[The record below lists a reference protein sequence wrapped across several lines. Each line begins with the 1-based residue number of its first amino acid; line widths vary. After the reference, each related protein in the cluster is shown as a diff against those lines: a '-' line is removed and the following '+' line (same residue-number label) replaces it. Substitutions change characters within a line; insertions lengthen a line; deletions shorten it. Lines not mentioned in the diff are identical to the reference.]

1 MQLFVLILNKTECLP
16 KLLGEFLSAG
26 IKGATIYDSMGEVQ
40 YIGHETVEPPPIFGS
55 LRKFINPDH
64 EQNKTVLVILR
75 DEQVE
80 AARAIVNKVTGGL
93 DKPGTGII
101 FTVPV
106 SFVEGIRKKKKIY
119 NRKDLIPI
127 YSDNFE

>member
-16 KLLGEFLSAG
+16 KLLGEFLSTG

-64 EQNKTVLVILR
+64 EQNKTVLVILH

-106 SFVEGIRKKKKIY
+106 SFVEGI
-119 NRKDLIPI
+119 
-127 YSDNFE
+127 

>member
-16 KLLGEFLSAG
+16 KFLGEFLSAG

-106 SFVEGIRKKKKIY
+106 SFVEGI
-119 NRKDLIPI
+119 
-127 YSDNFE
+127 

>member
-1 MQLFVLILNKTECLP
+1 MQLFVLILNKTACLP

-106 SFVEGIRKKKKIY
+106 SFVEGI
-119 NRKDLIPI
+119 
-127 YSDNFE
+127 

>member
-26 IKGATIYDSMGEVQ
+26 IKGATIYESMGEVQ

-106 SFVEGIRKKKKIY
+106 SFVEGI
-119 NRKDLIPI
+119 
-127 YSDNFE
+127 

>member
-26 IKGATIYDSMGEVQ
+26 IKGATIYDFMGEVQ

-106 SFVEGIRKKKKIY
+106 SFVEGI
-119 NRKDLIPI
+119 
-127 YSDNFE
+127 

>member
-40 YIGHETVEPPPIFGS
+40 YIVHETVEPPPIFGS

-106 SFVEGIRKKKKIY
+106 SFVEGI
-119 NRKDLIPI
+119 
-127 YSDNFE
+127 

>member
-26 IKGATIYDSMGEVQ
+26 IKGATIYDSMGGVQ

-80 AARAIVNKVTGGL
+80 TARDIVNKVTGGL

-106 SFVEGIRKKKKIY
+106 SFAEGI
-119 NRKDLIPI
+119 
-127 YSDNFE
+127 

>member
-55 LRKFINPDH
+55 LRKFINHDH

-106 SFVEGIRKKKKIY
+106 SFVEGI
-119 NRKDLIPI
+119 
-127 YSDNFE
+127 

>member
-106 SFVEGIRKKKKIY
+106 SFVAGI
-119 NRKDLIPI
+119 
-127 YSDNFE
+127 

>member
-64 EQNKTVLVILR
+64 EQNKTVLVILH

-80 AARAIVNKVTGGL
+80 AARAIVNNVTGGL

-106 SFVEGIRKKKKIY
+106 SFVEGI
-119 NRKDLIPI
+119 
-127 YSDNFE
+127 

>member
-40 YIGHETVEPPPIFGS
+40 YIGHEPVEPPPIFGS

-64 EQNKTVLVILR
+64 EQNKTVLVILH

-80 AARAIVNKVTGGL
+80 AARAIVNNVTGGL

-106 SFVEGIRKKKKIY
+106 SFVEGI
-119 NRKDLIPI
+119 
-127 YSDNFE
+127 

>member
-16 KLLGEFLSAG
+16 KLLGDFLSAG

-106 SFVEGIRKKKKIY
+106 SFVEGI
-119 NRKDLIPI
+119 
-127 YSDNFE
+127 

>member
-1 MQLFVLILNKTECLP
+1 MQLFVLILNTTECLP

-40 YIGHETVEPPPIFGS
+40 YICHETVEPPPIFGS

-106 SFVEGIRKKKKIY
+106 SFVEGI
-119 NRKDLIPI
+119 
-127 YSDNFE
+127 

>member
-40 YIGHETVEPPPIFGS
+40 YIGHETVEPPPIFRS

-106 SFVEGIRKKKKIY
+106 SFVEGI
-119 NRKDLIPI
+119 
-127 YSDNFE
+127 

>member
-80 AARAIVNKVTGGL
+80 AARAIVNNATGGL

-106 SFVEGIRKKKKIY
+106 SFVEGI
-119 NRKDLIPI
+119 
-127 YSDNFE
+127 

>member
-64 EQNKTVLVILR
+64 EQNKNVLVILR

-106 SFVEGIRKKKKIY
+106 SFVEGI
-119 NRKDLIPI
+119 
-127 YSDNFE
+127 

>member
-55 LRKFINPDH
+55 RRKVINPDH
-64 EQNKTVLVILR
+64 EQNKTVLVMLR

-106 SFVEGIRKKKKIY
+106 SFVEGI
-119 NRKDLIPI
+119 
-127 YSDNFE
+127 

>member
-64 EQNKTVLVILR
+64 EQNKSVLVILR

-106 SFVEGIRKKKKIY
+106 SFVEGI
-119 NRKDLIPI
+119 
-127 YSDNFE
+127 

>member
-80 AARAIVNKVTGGL
+80 AARAIVNNVTGGL

-106 SFVEGIRKKKKIY
+106 LFVEGI
-119 NRKDLIPI
+119 
-127 YSDNFE
+127 

>member
-106 SFVEGIRKKKKIY
+106 SFVEGI
-119 NRKDLIPI
+119 
-127 YSDNFE
+127 

>member
-16 KLLGEFLSAG
+16 KLLGEFLDAG

-40 YIGHETVEPPPIFGS
+40 YIGHESVEPPPIFGS

-80 AARAIVNKVTGGL
+80 TARALVNKATGGL
-93 DKPGTGII
+93 DKPGTGIV

-106 SFVEGIRKKKKIY
+106 SFTEGI
-119 NRKDLIPI
+119 
-127 YSDNFE
+127 

>member
-106 SFVEGIRKKKKIY
+106 SFIEGI
-119 NRKDLIPI
+119 
-127 YSDNFE
+127 

>member
-40 YIGHETVEPPPIFGS
+40 YIGHETVAPPPIFGS

-106 SFVEGIRKKKKIY
+106 SFVEGI
-119 NRKDLIPI
+119 
-127 YSDNFE
+127 

>member
-80 AARAIVNKVTGGL
+80 AARAIVNNVTGGL
-93 DKPGTGII
+93 DKRGTGII

-106 SFVEGIRKKKKIY
+106 SFVEGI
-119 NRKDLIPI
+119 
-127 YSDNFE
+127 

>member
-93 DKPGTGII
+93 DKPSTGII

-106 SFVEGIRKKKKIY
+106 SFVEGI
-119 NRKDLIPI
+119 
-127 YSDNFE
+127 

>member
-106 SFVEGIRKKKKIY
+106 SFVDGI
-119 NRKDLIPI
+119 
-127 YSDNFE
+127 

>member
-93 DKPGTGII
+93 NKPGTGII

-106 SFVEGIRKKKKIY
+106 SFVEGI
-119 NRKDLIPI
+119 
-127 YSDNFE
+127 

>member
-40 YIGHETVEPPPIFGS
+40 YIGHETVETPPIFGS

-106 SFVEGIRKKKKIY
+106 SFVDGI
-119 NRKDLIPI
+119 
-127 YSDNFE
+127 